1 MKIKSI
7 ATGQQRSRDRTAAR
21 MKEAQSSSEARS
33 TIPARFSGWRF
44 ATSAVAHSDGD
55 IQIEGQRAMSVAESW
70 SRVMSLLRE
79 HAPADHADLPGPA
92 TEDLIAAA
100 EERMGIALHRDLR
113 TWLLQNSLDLPE
125 EDVDDDVMCCGFNGF
140 PDEGSFFLGIRA
152 MERLYANRSRPW
164 GFDPPDQPD
173 DPFWRNEWIPFLS
186 DQDGWSGKFIDV
198 RDGRVGS
205 WFVGDPTV
213 TGEYESMAQY
223 FDFVADMLK
232 RIAAGNNPI
241 CKVVEGRLVWS

>member
-1 MKIKSI
+1 
-7 ATGQQRSRDRTAAR
+7 
-21 MKEAQSSSEARS
+21 
-33 TIPARFSGWRF
+33 
-44 ATSAVAHSDGD
+44 
-55 IQIEGQRAMSVAESW
+55 MSVTESW

-92 TEDLIAAA
+92 TEQMLAAA
-100 EERMGIALHRDLR
+100 EERMGISLHGDLR
-113 TWLLQNSLDLPE
+113 TWLLQNNLDLPE
-125 EDVDDDVMCCGFNGF
+125 GDVDDEVACCGFDGF

-152 MERLYANRSRPW
+152 MERLYANRSTSC

-173 DPFWRNEWIPFLS
+173 YPFWRNEWIPFLS
-186 DQDGWSGKFIDV
+186 DQDGWMGKFIDV

-223 FDFVADMLK
+223 FDSVAETLT
-232 RIAAGNNPI
+232 RIADGSSPV
-241 CKVVEGRLVWS
+241 CRFTEGRLVWS